1 MRWTIV
7 PVACALVA
15 GCAPY
20 SSYPPVEETS
30 GLTHPTFEPVP
41 TIIASAI
48 EWGRD
53 REDGEIAEAPLVF
66 ALPRDSSDITY
77 EKIEDRIE
85 GSRRAAEDEPAI
97 AIRSVRVRG
106 FDALVDISVPRDRGE
121 PLLYTLDL
129 KSKPFQG
136 WEVVAH
142 RRWRF
147 HETDISAVEHS
158 LSTDASA
165 KADTEGDTE

>member
-41 TIIASAI
+41 TNNATAI
-48 EWGRD
+48 EWGRA
-53 REDGEIAEAPLVF
+53 REQGQVAEAPLTF
-66 ALPRDSSDITY
+66 TLPRDSSTITY
-77 EKIEDRIE
+77 EKILDRLE
-85 GSRRAAEDEPAI
+85 GSRRGTGDEPAI

-106 FDALVDISVPRDRGE
+106 FDALVDISIPRDRGE

-129 KSKPFQG
+129 KSKPFQE
-136 WEVVAH
+136 WEVTAH

-158 LSTDASA
+158 LPTDTSA
-165 KADTEGDTE
+165 RADTEDGAE